1 MIKKIGIFY
10 GSTRGKTEYIAAIL
24 KNKLKDNPEIF
35 DVSNGI
41 EKIKDFD
48 ILIFLAPTYGAGQL
62 QEDWMRVM
70 DDLKNTDFSN
80 KKVGLIG
87 RGNQGFF
94 AATFI
99 DAIRDLYDII
109 IENNGEVIGSTSL
122 EGYSFEKSKSV
133 INNKFI
139 GLALDEMFMMD
150 EINEKLDNWIKNL
163 GN

>member
-1 MIKKIGIFY
+1 
-10 GSTRGKTEYIAAIL
+10 
-24 KNKLKDNPEIF
+24 
-35 DVSNGI
+35 
-41 EKIKDFD
+41 D

>member
-10 GSTRGKTEYIAAIL
+10 GSTRGKTEYIATIL

-109 IENNGEVIGSTSL
+109 IENSGEVIGSTSL